1 MSPASARKALG
12 RYIGRMAARLAS
24 HVYLRPGAPAAM
36 RVQGDSVVLPGA
48 ILSPSATAALAFACM
63 PESGVRA
70 LEQSGSA
77 SFVVRAVELRLRY
90 EFCVRQ
96 GSAGL
101 EVDIL
106 SADIPPE
113 PPVHGH
119 APFDPRRTPP
129 TLMAEAV
136 PE

>member
-12 RYIGRMAARLAS
+12 RYIGWMAARLAS

-70 LEQSGSA
+70 LEQSGTA
-77 SFVVRAVELRLRY
+77 SFVVRAVELQRRY
-90 EFCVRQ
+90 QFCVRQ
-96 GSAGL
+96 GGTGL
-101 EVDIL
+101 EVEIR
-106 SADIPPE
+106 SAGDPPASS
-113 PPVHGH
+113 GH
-119 APFDPRRTPP
+119 IPFDPRRVPP